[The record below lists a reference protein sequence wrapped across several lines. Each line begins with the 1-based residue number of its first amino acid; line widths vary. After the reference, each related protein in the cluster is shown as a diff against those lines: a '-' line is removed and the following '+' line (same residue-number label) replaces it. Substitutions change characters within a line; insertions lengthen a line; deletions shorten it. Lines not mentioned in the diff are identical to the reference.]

1 MEANRFSSEGVGS
14 DGKVGRSTGLTKLF
28 AFTVF
33 GAFFMAGCSTM
44 ESTLDAINPFGESAP
59 EAPAKPA
66 PKTKSLEE
74 AAKAAQE
81 SARPA
86 AEGELAPA
94 VPTTRPATDVAPAET
109 ALPKPG
115 TLGLPDRVQPVEVM
129 WRVPTDPVEKYYILY
144 GTDESKL
151 DKQVELSVKDIQ
163 KIDHPKFGP
172 VFRYELR
179 QVPIDKTL
187 FISLKA
193 ENRFGVSA
201 PTPPVRLEPGKRT
214 VTP

>member
-1 MEANRFSSEGVGS
+1 MEARNAELIET
-14 DGKVGRSTGLTKLF
+14 KGRITALSKLF
-28 AFTVF
+28 GIAV
-33 GAFFMAGCSTM
+33 AALLSGCATM
-44 ESTLDAINPFGESAP
+44 ESTLDAINPFGGEAP
-59 EAPAKPA
+59 EEVPVKPA

-86 AEGELAPA
+86 VAE
-94 VPTTRPATDVAPAET
+94 APAEIP
-109 ALPKPG
+109 APAKPA
-115 TLGLPDRVQPVEVM
+115 TIATPERVQPVEGM

-144 GTDESKL
+144 GTDEARL

-172 VFRYELR
+172 VFRYELK
-179 QVPIDKTL
+179 QIPSDKTL

>member
-1 MEANRFSSEGVGS
+1 MEAPNAGMNRII
-14 DGKVGRSTGLTKLF
+14 GRATALS
-28 AFTVF
+28 VF
-33 GAFFMAGCSTM
+33 LGMAFFGMALSGCATV
-44 ESTLDAINPFGESAP
+44 ESTFDAINPFGGEAP
-59 EAPAKPA
+59 EEAPTKPA
-66 PKTKSLEE
+66 PRTKSLEE

-81 SARPA
+81 SARP
-86 AEGELAPA
+86 
-94 VPTTRPATDVAPAET
+94 TTAET
-109 ALPKPG
+109 AVTEPAVAGSPAEIPSPLKPSAISA
-115 TLGLPDRVQPVEVM
+115 PERVQPVEVM

-144 GTDESKL
+144 GTDEAKL
-151 DKQVELSVKDIQ
+151 DKQVELAVKDIQ

-172 VFRYELR
+172 VFRYELK
-179 QVPIDKTL
+179 QIPSDKTL

>member
-1 MEANRFSSEGVGS
+1 MEARNAELIET
-14 DGKVGRSTGLTKLF
+14 KGRSTALSKLF
-28 AFTVF
+28 GIAV
-33 GAFFMAGCSTM
+33 AALLSGCATM
-44 ESTLDAINPFGESAP
+44 ESTLDAINPFGGEAP
-59 EAPAKPA
+59 EEVPVKPA

-74 AAKAAQE
+74 ASKAAQE

-86 AEGELAPA
+86 VAE
-94 VPTTRPATDVAPAET
+94 APAEIP
-109 ALPKPG
+109 APAKPA
-115 TLGLPDRVQPVEVM
+115 TIATPERVQPVEVM

-144 GTDESKL
+144 GTDEARL

-172 VFRYELR
+172 VFRYELK
-179 QVPIDKTL
+179 QIPSDKTL